1 MFQVEP
7 AFVDSLVN
15 AFRRT
20 PVSHKLGVLYIIDSI
35 TRQWVASG
43 AAHAGGVRR
52 MTDNLPSL
60 MTELLPV
67 TPEGQKV
74 WLRHAVLWPTVPPPP
89 PTELQDSSEDA
100 DSITYRRN

>member
-15 AFRRT
+15 AFRRS

-35 TRQWVASG
+35 ARQWVASG
-43 AAHAGGVRR
+43 VAHAGGVRR
-52 MTDNLPSL
+52 MTENLPSL

-74 WLRHAVLWPTVPPPP
+74 CICRYVL
-89 PTELQDSSEDA
+89 
-100 DSITYRRN
+100 